1 MRGSSLILILK
12 DYGDIEKYSDDL
24 SDFISHVTKIYK
36 ILGVDFQV
44 VANCKDICLYQCLY
58 CVYSYTDKRSGQG
71 LLYAISLTS
80 VLILPQIDC

>member
-1 MRGSSLILILK
+1 MRGSSLILISK

-58 CVYSYTDKRSGQG
+58 CVHSHMDKRSGQA